1 MKKSIQKSEL
11 TFKKV
16 NIARINT
23 KHLFEIKGGTRSTAE
38 QGMSD
43 HTVNCTVGCENLAT
57 ENSCVCHF

>member
-1 MKKSIQKSEL
+1 MKNSIQTHTL
-11 TFKKV
+11 TLKKV

-38 QGMSD
+38 HGMSD
-43 HTVNCTVGCENLAT
+43 HTVNCTEGCDNLAT